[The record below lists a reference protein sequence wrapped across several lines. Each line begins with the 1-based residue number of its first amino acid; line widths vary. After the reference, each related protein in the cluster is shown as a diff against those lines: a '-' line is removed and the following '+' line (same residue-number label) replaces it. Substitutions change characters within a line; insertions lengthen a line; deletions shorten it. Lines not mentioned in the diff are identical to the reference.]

1 MRKIR
6 KISARFAVYFLIIT
20 SLFALTG
27 ASKRKSDKE
36 LFSKSADD
44 VVYYIPQF
52 TNFSEISNQEMRFLK
67 KTLQEAA
74 KNNVKAVIFEIDT
87 PGGRVDIA
95 YKYASI
101 IAKSDVPVI
110 AYVNPHGIS
119 AGMIIAISA
128 DRIAI
133 DPAGVIGDAMPLAM
147 SQGGVKPIID
157 REKKHE
163 RENLSED
170 EDSQDKDKKGKE
182 QKKKS
187 PEAEKIEKMQKEL
200 DSLKEKLRKKE
211 TDSEKIERLERELK
225 ELQKKKAEK
234 KKDKKK
240 KFHST
245 EEDLRNQKFLTVFFK
260 KLQTDAEKNGRPVRV
275 VRAMADPYQKLT
287 LERDGIEHSKI
298 SPLTLSAKEAKKLKV
313 VDYICDSR
321 NELIQKLGLED
332 CEVKVIKRSG
342 VDQIVSFL
350 TYPAIAGIL
359 IMLGIVGL
367 YVEIKTPGFG
377 VPGILGLT
385 ALTLFFLGH
394 MGSGAS
400 EWGPIVIFFVGVV
413 LLALEIFV
421 IPGFGIV
428 GLLGITCIIVSFFA
442 AFGFQNFA
450 IASQTIAYSI
460 LGALVAIILLT
471 VYVLPKS
478 PLFKWIRLDTVQEHG
493 EGYTSHKE
501 VSLDLVHQRGEAY
514 TKLRPV
520 GTALINDKRY
530 EVTTNGDYIE
540 QGEKIEVIEATPMKI
555 VVKRVEDSKDFNEV
569 DEADEAKN
577 A

>member
-1 MRKIR
+1 MQKIR

-20 SLFALTG
+20 TLFALTG
-27 ASKRKSDKE
+27 ASSRKSDKE
-36 LFSKSADD
+36 LFSKSADK
-44 VVYYIPQF
+44 VVYYVPQF
-52 TNFSEISNQEMRFLK
+52 TNFSEISNREMRFLK

-74 KNNVKAVIFEIDT
+74 ENNVKAVIFEIDT

-170 EDSQDKDKKGKE
+170 EETQKKEEKKKE

-200 DSLKEKLRKKE
+200 EELKEKLREKE
-211 TDSEKIERLERELK
+211 TDSEKVERLERELK
-225 ELQKKKAEK
+225 ELQ
-234 KKDKKK
+234 KK

-298 SPLTLSAKEAKKLKV
+298 SPLTLSATEAKKLKV

-321 NELIQKLGLED
+321 NELIQKLGLGD
-332 CEVKVIKRSG
+332 CEVKVIKKSG
-342 VDQIVSFL
+342 IDQIVSFL

-359 IMLGIVGL
+359 IMLGIVGM

-400 EWGPIVIFFVGVV
+400 EWGPIVIFFVGIV

-478 PLFKWIRLDTVQEHG
+478 SLFKWIRLDTVQEHG
-493 EGYTSHKE
+493 KGYTSHKE
-501 VSLDLVHQRGEAY
+501 VSLDLIHQRGEAY

-555 VVKRVEDSKDFNEV
+555 VVKRVEDSKDVDEV
-569 DEADEAKN
+569 DETGEVRKA
-577 A
+577 